1 MTKETYRGI
10 QYNSSDLPLESKVDL
25 KGIYRGVEWKA
36 ESAKSETAD
45 KVRNYIIVVLN
56 THHNKYFL
64 LGKRAYALFFIKYI
78 FC

>member
-45 KVRNYIIVVLN
+45 K
-56 THHNKYFL
+56 
-64 LGKRAYALFFIKYI
+64 GKELSYRGLKHAS
-78 FC
+78 